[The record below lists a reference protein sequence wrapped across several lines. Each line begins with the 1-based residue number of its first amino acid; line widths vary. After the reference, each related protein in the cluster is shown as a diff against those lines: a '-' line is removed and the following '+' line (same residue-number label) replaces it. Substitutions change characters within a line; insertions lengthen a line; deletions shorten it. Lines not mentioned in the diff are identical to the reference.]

1 MISKDGPLAR
11 NRDFVILWVGGAVS
25 ELGTSMSQL
34 VFPLVG
40 YAITHSTVQA
50 GLATTGLA
58 LGEVVLRLPAGALV
72 DRIARNR
79 VLLLTNLAAAAVYGS
94 LAIAVLTGRLT
105 VVHLVIA
112 GFLSGAA
119 DAFAAPAT
127 SATIRTIVPAK
138 QLALAYTRLEA
149 RSRAVRLIG
158 PPAGGALYSLAR
170 GVPFVV
176 DAVSYTAEAFAVTRL
191 RTPLPAPARERRS
204 VRADI
209 GEGLRFVW
217 EHVGVRAMMIWGG
230 LINLAGGFVF
240 VAITLRL
247 IQAGT
252 RPAVIGLVETAA
264 AAAGLAGALA
274 APMIIARAPT
284 GLLTVVLPLARRA
297 WWCRSRGRRMPSRQA
312 HCSPPARS

>member
-1 MISKDGPLAR
+1 M
-11 NRDFVILWVGGAVS
+11 
-25 ELGTSMSQL
+25 
-34 VFPLVG
+34 
-40 YAITHSTVQA
+40 
-50 GLATTGLA
+50 
-58 LGEVVLRLPAGALV
+58 
-72 DRIARNR
+72 
-79 VLLLTNLAAAAVYGS
+79 LLLTNLAAAAVYGS
-94 LAIAVLTGRLT
+94 LALALLAGRLT

-127 SATIRTIVPAK
+127 SATIRTIVPAT
-138 QLALAYTRLEA
+138 QLPLAYTRLEA
-149 RSRAVRLIG
+149 RSRAVRLVG

-204 VRADI
+204 IRADI

-217 EHVGVRAMMIWGG
+217 AHVGVRAMMIWGG

-252 RPAVIGLVETAA
+252 RPAAIGLVETAA
-264 AAAGLAGALA
+264 AAAGLVGALA
-274 APMIIARAPT
+274 APMIISRAPT
-284 GLLTVVLPLARRA
+284 GLMTIVLTLGTAGLVRAARVDDERHRDRRIVRRQHIPDAGQQRWHLGLHGLGRARTPCRAASTPRPDSWPTASSPLRPGSRRGWRWRGWAAGRSCSARR
-297 WWCRSRGRRMPSRQA
+297 
-312 HCSPPARS
+312 